1 MITGVTCATLLGV
14 VDDRS
19 ARGPYRAVLAD
30 GEFRAVFLAGGLSV
44 VGDQLARIAVA
55 LLVFERSGSTLAASA
70 TYALS
75 YLTWLLGGPL
85 LSVLPDRYSR
95 RQVLVLTDLVRA
107 ALVLALVVPGLPL
120 WVVFVLLAMVGLL
133 SPPFEAA
140 RSALLADVLE
150 GERYLVGNTL
160 TQTVGQLGQVVGFA
174 AGGALVAAIGVDGAL
189 LANAVT
195 FALSALLI
203 LRNVR
208 NRPAQPRD
216 GSTRGLLREAAA
228 GARLVAG
235 TPVLRR
241 YLAWGLL
248 SAGVVIAPEGL
259 AVAVAQDRGG
269 GALAAG
275 LLTASV
281 PLGFLV
287 ASFAVLRVPAERRER
302 LFLPMTLLSVVPLL
316 LTPVFDSVLLIGA
329 LWAVAGLGNAL
340 QLTANASYVQAV
352 PAHLRG
358 RAYGIA
364 GTALM
369 LVQGLVLL
377 LAGGLAEKLDARV
390 PVAVMAGVGLLLL
403 PLVASLHREP
413 AQGRSTLR
421 REVQG

>member
-1 MITGVTCATLLGV
+1 MRHTPGVA
-14 VDDRS
+14 DDRS
-19 ARGPYRAVLAD
+19 ARAPYRAVLAD
-30 GEFRAVFLAGGLSV
+30 SEFRAVFVAGGLSV

-85 LSVLPDRYSR
+85 LSALPDRYSR
-95 RQVLVLTDLVRA
+95 RRVLVLTDLLRA
-107 ALVLALVVPGLPL
+107 GLVLALVVPGLPL
-120 WVVFVLLAMVGLL
+120 WAVFTLLALVGLL

-140 RSALLADVLE
+140 RSALLADVLD

-160 TQTVGQLGQVVGFA
+160 AQTVGQLGQVVGFA

-189 LANAVT
+189 LANALT
-195 FALSALLI
+195 FVLSAVLI
-203 LRNVR
+203 LRSVR
-208 NRPAQPRD
+208 DRGAHPRD
-216 GSTRGLLREAAA
+216 AASPGLLREVAA
-228 GARLVAG
+228 GAHLVAG
-235 TPVLRR
+235 TPGLRR

-248 SAGVVIAPEGL
+248 SAGIVIAPEGL

-275 LLTASV
+275 LLTAAV

-287 ASFAVLRVPAERRER
+287 ASFAVLRVRAERRER
-302 LFLPMTLLSVVPLL
+302 LFLPMTLVSVVPLL
-316 LTPVFDSVLLIGA
+316 LTPLFDSVLLIGV
-329 LWAVAGLGNAL
+329 LWVLAGLGNAL
-340 QLTANASYVQAV
+340 QLVANASYVQAV

-369 LVQGLVLL
+369 LVQGVVLL
-377 LAGGLAEKLDARV
+377 CAGALAEAVDARI

-403 PLVASLHREP
+403 PLVATLRQEAAS
-413 AQGRSTLR
+413 GRSVSR
-421 REVQG
+421 RQVQG